1 MYQFRLTRFIR
12 KRSQTAVVL
21 VMLPLVLMNGR
32 TITGCGCNGHFE
44 AVCHCHCGASCGG
57 CCGQA
62 SARSCCA
69 NKTASGRESD
79 STIPQGRSE
88 RAQSH
93 HCSQIAEYV
102 VVTATIAPTLADDD
116 SQASALALVALDLP
130 PVSAAAY
137 SVHDLRL
144 DTRPPNDLVV
154 ILHRLVI

>member
-12 KRSQTAVVL
+12 KRRHTAAAL
-21 VMLPLVLMNGR
+21 VMLPLVLLNGR
-32 TITGCGCNGHFE
+32 TITGCGCSGHFE

-57 CCGQA
+57 FCGQA
-62 SARSCCA
+62 GARTCCT
-69 NKTASGRESD
+69 NKTTSGRGSD
-79 STIPQGRSE
+79 SAIPLGRSE

-130 PVSAAAY
+130 PVSAATYNAR
-137 SVHDLRL
+137 DLQL

-154 ILHRLVI
+154 TLHRLVI